1 MTAALLQNRSDKCA
15 TQNQRKL
22 VTSPSET
29 IVIVVTPASKPSL
42 YEVRLDGQN
51 RVLCVSRQP
60 FLNAARKLLA
70 LGYWPSDRLV
80 MLDARTRLE
89 RLSGLIGKAAKLTV
103 DEHNGPV
110 FAKWKGLRCS
120 AGSARITANDSLAT
134 TLAETRAK

>member
-1 MTAALLQNRSDKCA
+1 MTAFLQNRSDKCA
-15 TQNQRKL
+15 THNQRKL
-22 VTSPSET
+22 VKSPSET
-29 IVIVVTPASKPSL
+29 IVIVVTPASKPGR

-60 FLNAARKLLA
+60 FLDAARKLIA
-70 LGYWPSDRLV
+70 LDYSPGDRLI
-80 MLDARTRLE
+80 MQDARTRIE

-110 FAKWKGLRCS
+110 FAKWKGLHCS
-120 AGSARITANDSLAT
+120 AGSARIASNDSLAT